1 MTMPTAADTLAILD
15 VGKSHTKLLLVES
28 SGAMVLPEC

>member
-15 VGKSHTKLLLVES
+15 VGKSHTKLLVDMLSATV
-28 SGAMVLPEC
+28 